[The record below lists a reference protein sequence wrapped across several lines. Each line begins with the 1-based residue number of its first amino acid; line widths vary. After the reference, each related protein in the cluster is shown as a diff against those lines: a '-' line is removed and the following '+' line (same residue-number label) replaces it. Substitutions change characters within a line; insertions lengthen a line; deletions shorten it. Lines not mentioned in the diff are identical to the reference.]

1 MPPKSE
7 SGFLKN
13 LKFWDPC
20 RWAWGCRNST
30 ERSRIPFPQLPPVV
44 TSFITIVQ
52 ITTRKSIHTPYSNF
66 TSFTFPLLVFTHLPV
81 YWVLCNFV
89 TTTIQTQN
97 IYHKDPSCYCVRG
110 TANPHPPAFL
120 MLSSQIPGKFTC
132 MLKIKYWKRY
142 HLLYF
147 LSIPRL
153 SWGLVLVRNQ
163 YFLNISLTRANPRG
177 TLSKLLGLLASGSSF
192 VQWKP

>member
-13 LKFWDPC
+13 LKVWDTC
-20 RWAWGCRNST
+20 RWAWVCRNST
-30 ERSRIPFPQLPPVV
+30 ERSRIPFTQLPPVV

-52 ITTRKSIHTPYSNF
+52 ITTRKSIHTPYSDF
-66 TSFTFPLLVFTHLPV
+66 TSFTFPCSVFTHLPV

-89 TTTIQTQN
+89 TTIIKTDN
-97 IYHKDPSCYCVRG
+97 IYHKDPSRYCVRD

-120 MLSSQIPGKFTC
+120 MLSSQIPRQFTC
-132 MLKIKYWKRY
+132 MLKIKHGKRY
-142 HLLYF
+142 HLLCF

-153 SWGLVLVRNQ
+153 SGGLK
-163 YFLNISLTRANPRG
+163 S
-177 TLSKLLGLLASGSSF
+177 
-192 VQWKP
+192 